1 MTCDVMAVLYLSE
14 DSARGELLPSGLRT
28 LHLNP
33 TCRRIERSGLDLL
46 FLSFALVDHAVWS
59 HRE

>member
-1 MTCDVMAVLYLSE
+1 MAVLYLSE